1 MARNRTASRESSLEL
16 DPVTAPVSLKD
27 RAYLAIKGAILSL
40 KLKPGQALVES
51 ELAQQLGISKTPV
64 RTALHQLERE
74 GLVTKVLYKG
84 TYVADVPLADIREIF
99 LIRAVLEGLAARL
112 AAPSLT
118 DSELA
123 QARDLVRLMEAALKK
138 GETELASQY
147 GAQFHDLILQRAD
160 SNRLQLIVYNLD
172 NQVQRFRLLSDRIS
186 GRLEKSLREHQL
198 ILEALEQRDP
208 DVAEQRVKEHLNSVI
223 EGLSV
228 ERPLDVDETGEG
240 KVS

>member
-1 MARNRTASRESSLEL
+1 MIRNRTASRESSLEL
-16 DPVTAPVSLKD
+16 DPVSAPVSLKD

-51 ELAQQLGISKTPV
+51 DLAQQLGISKTPV

-84 TYVADVPLADIREIF
+84 TYVADVTLADIREIF

-123 QARDLVRLMEAALKK
+123 RARDFVRLMEAALKK

-147 GAQFHDLILQRAD
+147 GAQFHDLILQKAD

-172 NQVQRFRLLSDRIS
+172 NQAQRFRLLSDRIS

-198 ILEALEQRDP
+198 VLEALEQRDP

-223 EGLSV
+223 EGLSMD
-228 ERPLDVDETGEG
+228 RPLDVGETGEER
-240 KVS
+240 VS

>member
-84 TYVADVPLADIREIF
+84 TYVADVTLADIREIF

-123 QARDLVRLMEAALKK
+123 RARDLLRLMEAALKK
-138 GETELASQY
+138 GENELASQY

-172 NQVQRFRLLSDRIS
+172 NQVQRFRLLSDQIS

-223 EGLSV
+223 EGLSM
-228 ERPLDVDETGEG
+228 EPPLDVDETGEG